1 MDNLKSFQSIIG
13 NGKVNKTKAIIIALL
28 NTDQNVPTIKTPD
41 EYTNTLKDVLI
52 TSLRVKKQTL
62 TTYKN

>member
-1 MDNLKSFQSIIG
+1 MDSLKSFQSIIG

-41 EYTNTLKDVLI
+41 EYKNTLKDVI
-52 TSLRVKKQTL
+52 NTSLRVKKQSL
-62 TTYKN
+62 TTYKD

>member
-41 EYTNTLKDVLI
+41 EYTNNLKDVI
-52 TSLRVKKQTL
+52 NTSLRVKKQTL
-62 TTYKN
+62 TTYKD